1 MFYLSLLL
9 PFHHCGV
16 VLCLEV
22 LESLAV
28 GPNLGTQIFLLLVL
42 QHFFPLETLDVVFSR
57 FNLESAGDERSEK
70 RNLLRVDKRVF
81 LLVRRLSRFTSTNG
95 KPVGEKGLKNDL
107 SLQLMMVDVNQPS
120 AGWKGLNNWVTGEKG
135 AFRFFQR
142 LPPFYFCSVIY
153 LLVFGDGNLNL
164 FQEGLQL
171 LPPLLEVLNF
181 LLLLQPGLRLG
192 RKGFP

>member
-1 MFYLSLLL
+1 
-9 PFHHCGV
+9 
-16 VLCLEV
+16 
-22 LESLAV
+22 
-28 GPNLGTQIFLLLVL
+28 
-42 QHFFPLETLDVVFSR
+42 
-57 FNLESAGDERSEK
+57 
-70 RNLLRVDKRVF
+70 
-81 LLVRRLSRFTSTNG
+81 
-95 KPVGEKGLKNDL
+95 
-107 SLQLMMVDVNQPS
+107 MMVDVNQPS
-120 AGWKGLNNWVTGEKG
+120 AGWKVLNNWVTGEKG
-135 AFRFFQR
+135 GFPIFQR